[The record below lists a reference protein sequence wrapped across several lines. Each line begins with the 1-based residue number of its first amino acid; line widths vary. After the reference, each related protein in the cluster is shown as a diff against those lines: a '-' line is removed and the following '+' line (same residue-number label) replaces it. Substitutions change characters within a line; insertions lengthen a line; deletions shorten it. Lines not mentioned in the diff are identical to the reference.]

1 LNVVVLATSFGCYSF
16 LSQLDTGKSVAR
28 DDTRGGLGTTPLKP
42 KEGLNGAPSGF
53 VAGAVSC
60 VTKSTVLEIKYVI
73 LPGWARFPR
82 NGDGAWSSQ
91 PFFGLSGVLRTMP

>member
-53 VAGAVSC
+53 VAGAVSS
-60 VTKSTVLEIKYVI
+60 VTKSTVLEINTQSFPAG
-73 LPGWARFPR
+73 PGFPAMEMER
-82 NGDGAWSSQ
+82 GHPSLFLA
-91 PFFGLSGVLRTMP
+91 